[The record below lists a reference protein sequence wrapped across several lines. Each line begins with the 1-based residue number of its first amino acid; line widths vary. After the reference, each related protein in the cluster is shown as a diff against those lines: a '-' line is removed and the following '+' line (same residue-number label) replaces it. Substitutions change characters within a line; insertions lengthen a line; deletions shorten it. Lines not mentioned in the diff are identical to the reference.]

1 MSILSRVA
9 TLTATVILAACS
21 SSERSPKT
29 TLPPQP
35 PMWVVSDADSEIT
48 LYPTLH
54 ILPPEIEW
62 KSEALAKRLE
72 GADEVWFEIMPGA
85 ENDPAL
91 QQTMMLLGI
100 DPGKSLLARLSA
112 DEKQGLSEAVGVMG
126 MTLESVD
133 NMRPWLVSTLVGV
146 SALIS
151 KGFEPNAG
159 VEKQLQP
166 MVKGKTIRALE
177 TADAQMKMLASIP
190 EEAQMNML
198 RQTLQD
204 LDESVADLK
213 DMAHDWAV
221 GDLEELED
229 DLIAEMKTDMP
240 VVYELLFKARNENW
254 VQQIETEM
262 KGSGTDFIAVGA
274 GHLVGDDGVP
284 ALLKARGYTVTRF

>member
-1 MSILSRVA
+1 MSRKTRILSMGS
-9 TLTATVILAACS
+9 LLFLAACS
-21 SSERSPKT
+21 GPKPAT
-29 TLPPQP
+29 DLPPQP

-62 KSEALAKRLE
+62 RSEELTTRLE
-72 GADEVWFEIMPGA
+72 AAEEVWFEILPGS

-100 DPGKSLLARLSA
+100 DRETSLSA
-112 DEKQGLSEAVGVMG
+112 NLSVEEKRMLSDAVGMMG

-146 SALIS
+146 SALMS
-151 KGFEPNAG
+151 KGFDPNAG

-177 TADAQMKMLASIP
+177 TADAQMRMLAGIP
-190 EEAQMNML
+190 AEVQLNML
-198 RQTLQD
+198 RETLQD
-204 LDESVADLK
+204 LDESVEDLK
-213 DMAHDWAV
+213 EMAHDWSV
-221 GDLEELED
+221 GDVEDLEDNLLEE
-229 DLIAEMKTDMP
+229 MKSDMP

-254 VQQIETEM
+254 VRQIEAEM

-274 GHLVGDDGVP
+274 GHLVGEDGVP
-284 ALLKARGYTVTRF
+284 ALLKARGYTVTRL